1 MKSGTEIR
9 CMTDQDMIE
18 FTRWIRKR
26 GGEVFC
32 KDYEMKVIKVIR
44 GTQDEQ
50 TTVYAHSTDG
60 EVIELFNVD
69 GVLGAVNTDDS
80 AGEEAEQA

>member
-1 MKSGTEIR
+1 MKAGTEIK

-18 FTRWIRKR
+18 FTRWIQKR

-44 GTQDEQ
+44 GTKDEKN
-50 TTVYAHSTDG
+50 SG
-60 EVIELFNVD
+60 LFNVD
-69 GVLGAVNTDDS
+69 GVLGAVNTEDS
-80 AGEEAEQA
+80 TSEAE

>member
-1 MKSGTEIR
+1 MKAGTEVK

-18 FTRWIRKR
+18 FTRWIQKR

-44 GTQDEQ
+44 GTQDEEK
-50 TTVYAHSTDG
+50 V
-60 EVIELFNVD
+60 ELFNVD
-69 GVLGAVNTDDS
+69 SVLGVVNVSDT
-80 AGEEAEQA
+80 GTGEAE

>member
-1 MKSGTEIR
+1 MTKGTEIR
-9 CMTDQDMIE
+9 CITDSDMLE
-18 FTRWIRKR
+18 VMRWIRSR
-26 GGEVFC
+26 GGEC
-32 KDYEMKVIKVIR
+32 ICSDWEMRVIKVIR

-80 AGEEAEQA
+80 SGEKAEQT

>member
-9 CMTDQDMIE
+9 CVTDQDMIE
-18 FTRWIRKR
+18 FTRWIQNR

-44 GTQDEQ
+44 GTTDEK
-50 TTVYAHSTDG
+50 SNS
-60 EVIELFNVD
+60 LFNRD
-69 GVLGAVNTDDS
+69 GVLGAVNTDDGPS
-80 AGEEAEQA
+80 EETEQA

>member
-9 CMTDQDMIE
+9 CVTDQDMIE
-18 FTRWIRKR
+18 FTRWIQKR

-44 GTQDEQ
+44 GTKDEKNN
-50 TTVYAHSTDG
+50 S
-60 EVIELFNVD
+60 LFNRD
-69 GVLGAVNTDDS
+69 GVLGAVNTEDS
-80 AGEEAEQA
+80 TGEAE

>member
-1 MKSGTEIR
+1 MKAGTEIK

-18 FTRWIRKR
+18 FTRWIQKR

-44 GTQDEQ
+44 GTDNEKKN
-50 TTVYAHSTDG
+50 
-60 EVIELFNVD
+60 ELFGVD
-69 GVLGAVNTDDS
+69 GVLGAVNTEHIGS
-80 AGEEAEQA
+80 GEEAEQT

>member
-1 MKSGTEIR
+1 MKAGTEVK

-18 FTRWIRKR
+18 FTRWIQKR

-32 KDYEMKVIKVIR
+32 KDYELKVIKVIR

-69 GVLGAVNTDDS
+69 GVLGAVNTEDS
-80 AGEEAEQA
+80 TGEAE

>member
-1 MKSGTEIR
+1 MKSGTEIK

-18 FTRWIRKR
+18 FTRWIQKR

-44 GTQDEQ
+44 GTQDEEK
-50 TTVYAHSTDG
+50 V
-60 EVIELFNVD
+60 ELFNVD
-69 GVLGAVNTDDS
+69 GVLGVVNVSDT
-80 AGEEAEQA
+80 GTGEAE

>member
-1 MKSGTEIR
+1 MTTGTEIK
-9 CMTDQDMIE
+9 CISDNDMLE
-18 FTRWIRKR
+18 FMRWIRER

-32 KDYEMKVIKVIR
+32 KDYELKVLKVIR
-44 GTQDEQ
+44 GTNDEK

-69 GVLGAVNTDDS
+69 GVLGAVNAEDS
-80 AGEEAEQA
+80 TGETE

>member
-1 MKSGTEIR
+1 MKSGTECK
-9 CMTDQDMIE
+9 CMTEQDMIE
-18 FTRWIRKR
+18 FTRWIQSN

-44 GTQDEQ
+44 GTKDEK
-50 TTVYAHSTDG
+50 SNS
-60 EVIELFNVD
+60 LFNRD

-80 AGEEAEQA
+80 PSEAEQA

>member
-1 MKSGTEIR
+1 MKAGTEVK

-18 FTRWIRKR
+18 FTRWIQKR

-44 GTQDEQ
+44 GTQDEEK
-50 TTVYAHSTDG
+50 V
-60 EVIELFNVD
+60 ELFNVD
-69 GVLGAVNTDDS
+69 GVLGVVNVSDT
-80 AGEEAEQA
+80 GTGEAE